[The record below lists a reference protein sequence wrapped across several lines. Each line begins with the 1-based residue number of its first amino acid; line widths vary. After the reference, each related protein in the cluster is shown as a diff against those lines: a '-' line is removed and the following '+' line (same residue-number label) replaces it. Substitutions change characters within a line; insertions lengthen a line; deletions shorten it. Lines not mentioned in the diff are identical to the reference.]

1 MKLNELPKTT
11 AKSKKRVGRGY
22 GSGKGGHTSGRG
34 QKGQK
39 SRSKVGLLFEGTKMR
54 KSLIKRMP
62 FLRGKGKLKSFR
74 TQPIIINIKYLNLLP
89 KGSLVNVK
97 LLVKHGLIK
106 AGDAKCGVKI
116 LGDGKLEKAL
126 TVELP
131 TSKSAAEKIKKAGG
145 KVVIAKSLDKKPAV
159 KKPAAKK
166 TEKKTESVKKTKDTK
181 KKKTE
186 KSKK

>member
-11 AKSKKRVGRGY
+11 EKSKKRVGRGY

-89 KGSLVNVK
+89 KGSLVNIK